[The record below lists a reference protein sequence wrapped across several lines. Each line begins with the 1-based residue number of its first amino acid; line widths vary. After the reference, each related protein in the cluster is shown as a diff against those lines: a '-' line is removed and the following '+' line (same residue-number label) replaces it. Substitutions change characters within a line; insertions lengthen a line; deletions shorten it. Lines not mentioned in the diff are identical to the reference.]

1 MSAARTPAGSRCA
14 AEDEDEGS
22 PVSNG
27 GPPRGAPVRNDCCI
41 DAATKLQALGW
52 KQRELPGFAGRFG
65 PLWTLKEDHGW
76 AYGVLAQQEHLN
88 PAGAVHG
95 GALMSLL
102 DHALSAIAWQLLDR
116 RPCVT
121 VQFDTQ
127 FLRAAAAGDFLIARG
142 QLTHATGSLAFMRG
156 SVSADDQVVLS
167 GSAVIKVLAIQR

>member
-1 MSAARTPAGSRCA
+1 MPRQV
-14 AEDEDEGS
+14 S
-22 PVSNG
+22 PVRSG
-27 GPPRGAPVRNDCCI
+27 GI
-41 DAATKLQALGW
+41 DAVAKLQALGW

-95 GALMSLL
+95 GALTSLL
-102 DHALSAIAWQLLDR
+102 DHTLSAIAWQLLDR

-121 VQFDTQ
+121 VQLDAQ
-127 FLRAAAAGDFLIARG
+127 FLRAAAAGDFLVTRG

-156 SVSADDQVVLS
+156 SVTVNDQVVLS
-167 GSAVIKVLAIQR
+167 GSAVMKVLATHR